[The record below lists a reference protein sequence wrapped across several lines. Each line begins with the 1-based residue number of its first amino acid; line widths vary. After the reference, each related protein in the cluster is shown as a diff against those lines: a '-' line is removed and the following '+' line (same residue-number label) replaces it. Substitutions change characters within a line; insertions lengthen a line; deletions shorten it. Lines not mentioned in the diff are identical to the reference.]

1 MRMFKLSR
9 VSLVSLASLG
19 GLAACG
25 SGRAANPPP
34 PPPGEITVAITS
46 PAPGAELV
54 AGARP
59 SIVVSGTVATSD
71 ASQGT
76 LEAWVN
82 GVRTTLKAGAFS
94 TEITPEI
101 GINHIKVEGGDGIT
115 ELVAKELDV
124 LWVPEY
130 MAPLQGETGFNISDA
145 LELRLGQRFFDAR
158 LFGSA
163 LDLSTNPVVARDVAA
178 ALELIL
184 RHVELASLLP
194 PGGLQIGQAGAS
206 LTVEIPSVT
215 PANLVVDAR
224 IVDSPEPA
232 IALTIDLLGVALGMR
247 GNFTL
252 SSTTLIVDGGVTA
265 DLHASA
271 KLTLTTAEDGSI
283 HVGVGDVEATVGQ
296 LVPGFTG
303 RDGAELSALLAI
315 TSSQFHGL
323 IEGLLRTQLIP
334 TFTDRLPPFLE
345 QLLGA
350 ADQLLDNVNFTLD
363 PGLGA
368 PVTLQL
374 DGHMA
379 ALDVAAGATSGALT
393 VREDLTIRTTGAPIH
408 AASRGAPRLDVS
420 TGAPTLNTAGVH
432 LAMRIDFLN
441 ALLHALWNAGMLE
454 GTLMS
459 GGLAATVSAKL
470 PPIIRPTPASSSC
483 KIDGER
489 CDVQLQLGQ
498 VEAKLLG
505 QSFGLNASAGARVE
519 VDGSTVSLK
528 IQMKPDL
535 EVWTLAPGALTPD
548 TVTTLISDLVWPMLF
563 GAIGDNL
570 KIQLPLPDLATLG
583 LADLAPGLADAQLLL
598 QMRQRPTFSAGRLVL
613 GADLTLT
620 TPPP

>member
-1 MRMFKLSR
+1 MRASK
-9 VSLVSLASLG
+9 VSLWVAAL
-19 GLAACG
+19 GLAAC
-25 SGRAANPPP
+25 SSPPETAKQPPP
-34 PPPGEITVAITS
+34 PADITVTVTS

-59 SIVVSGTVATSD
+59 AIVVSGTVATSD
-71 ASQGT
+71 PSQGA

-82 GVRTTLKAGAFS
+82 GVRADVKDGAF
-94 TEITPEI
+94 TAEVTAEP

-115 ELVAKELDV
+115 DLVGRELDV

-130 MAPLQGETGFNISDA
+130 MAPLEGQTGFDIASA
-145 LELRLGQRFFDAR
+145 LELRLGQRFFDGR
-158 LFGSA
+158 LLGSA

-184 RHVELASLLP
+184 RHVDLANLLP
-194 PGGLQIGQAGAS
+194 PGGLQIGQSGAS

-224 IVDSPEPA
+224 IVDSPAPA
-232 IALTIDLLGVALGMR
+232 LALTIDLLGVALGMR

-252 SSTTLIVDGGVTA
+252 NTTTLVVEGGVTA
-265 DLHASA
+265 DLHATA
-271 KLTLTTAEDGSI
+271 RLTLTTGEDGAI
-283 HVGVGDVEATVGQ
+283 RVGVTDIAATVGQ

-334 TFTDRLPPFLE
+334 TFTEQLPPFLE

-350 ADQLLDNVNFTLD
+350 TDQLLDNVNFTLD

-374 DGHMA
+374 DGRMA
-379 ALDVAAGATSGALT
+379 ALAVVPGATSGHVT
-393 VREDLTIRTTGAPIH
+393 VREDLMVRTTGAPIH
-408 AASRGAPRLDVS
+408 PASRGAPRLDVS
-420 TGAPTLNTAGVH
+420 SGEPALSGAGVH
-432 LAMRIDFLN
+432 LTMRVDFLN

-459 GGLAATVSAKL
+459 GGLAAKVSAKL
-470 PPIIRPTPASSSC
+470 PPVIRPTPASSPC

-489 CDVQLQLGQ
+489 CDIQLQLGQ
-498 VEAKLLG
+498 IEAQLLG
-505 QSFGLNASAGARVE
+505 QNFGLNASAGARIE

-535 EVWTLAPGALTPD
+535 TVWTIGPGSLAPD
-548 TVTTLISDLVWPMLF
+548 TVSTLIADLVWPMLF
-563 GAIGDNL
+563 GALGENL

-583 LADLAPGLADAQLLL
+583 LADLAPELADAELLL
-598 QMRQRPTFSAGRLVL
+598 QMRQRPSFSAGRMVL
-613 GADLTLT
+613 GADLTLA

>member
-1 MRMFKLSR
+1 MPASK
-9 VSLVSLASLG
+9 VSVAWLASLG
-19 GLAACG
+19 LAAC
-25 SGRAANPPP
+25 SSPPQVDKQPPP
-34 PPPGEITVAITS
+34 PAEITLTVTS
-46 PAPGAELV
+46 PAPGAELL
-54 AGARP
+54 AGERP
-59 SIVVSGTVATSD
+59 AIVVSGTVATSD
-71 ASQGT
+71 ASQGA

-82 GVRTTLKAGAFS
+82 GVRVQVKDGAF
-94 TEITPEI
+94 TAEVTPEP

-115 ELVAKELDV
+115 DLIGRELDV
-124 LWVPEY
+124 MWVPEY
-130 MAPLQGETGFNISDA
+130 LPPLAGQTGFDIANA

-158 LFGSA
+158 LLGTA

-184 RHVELASLLP
+184 RHVNLASLLP

-206 LTVEIPSVT
+206 LTIEIPSVT
-215 PANLVVDAR
+215 PANLIVDAR

-232 IALTIDLLGVALGMR
+232 LAVTIDLLGVALAMR

-252 SSTTLIVDGGVTA
+252 GATTLIVEGGVTA

-283 HVGVGDVEATVGQ
+283 RVGVTGVTATVGQ
-296 LVPGFTG
+296 LAPGFTG
-303 RDGAELSALLAI
+303 RDGAELGALLAI

-334 TFTDRLPPFLE
+334 TFTEQLPPFLE

-350 ADQLLDNVNFTLD
+350 TDQLLDNVNFTLD
-363 PGLGA
+363 PGLGS

-379 ALDVAAGATSGALT
+379 ALAVIPGATSGHVT
-393 VREDLTIRTTGAPIH
+393 VREDLTVRTTGTPIH
-408 AASRGAPRLDVS
+408 PQSRGAPRLDVS
-420 TGAPTLNTAGVH
+420 AGEPASTGAGVH
-432 LAMRIDFLN
+432 LSMRIDFLN

-459 GGLAATVSAKL
+459 GGLAAKVSAKL
-470 PPIIRPTPASSSC
+470 PPVIRPTPASSPC

-498 VEAKLLG
+498 IEATLLG
-505 QSFGLNASAGARVE
+505 QSFGLNASAGARIE

-535 EVWTLAPGALTPD
+535 KVWTTAPGSLTPD
-548 TVTTLISDLVWPMLF
+548 TISTLIADLVWPMLF

-583 LADLAPGLADAQLLL
+583 LADLAPGLADAELLL
-598 QMRQRPTFSAGRLVL
+598 QMRQRPSFSAGRMVL
-613 GADLTLT
+613 GADLTLA